1 MDALFKE
8 KVIEVIA
15 EVLELEFDEVGFD
28 DALVDDLGADSL
40 DIVDLSFSL
49 GKTFKVQ
56 MPQKSVIAYALE
68 ITGEE
73 GVFVVNER
81 LTDQGAQLLQHSP
94 FKYSAE
100 NVYEGVSLTDVYV
113 STTVSNWAD
122 VCFAIKESG
131 LAGEE
136 VIQQYVSAFCEQLK
150 AAV

>member
-1 MDALFKE
+1 MDVLFKE
-8 KVIEVIA
+8 SVIEVIA
-15 EVLELEFDEVGFD
+15 EVLELELDEVGFD

-49 GKTFKVQ
+49 GKAFKVQ

-68 ITGEE
+68 VVGEE
-73 GVFVVNER
+73 GVFVINER
-81 LTDQGAQLLQHSP
+81 LTEQGAQLLQQSP
-94 FKYSAE
+94 FKYSVD

-113 STTVSNWAD
+113 STTVLNWTN

-131 LAGEE
+131 LVGEE
-136 VIQQYVSAFCEQLK
+136 LIKRYVSTFCEKLK

>member
-1 MDALFKE
+1 MDNLFKE
-8 KVIEVIA
+8 KVIDVIA
-15 EVLELEFDEVGFD
+15 EVLELEVDEIGFN

-56 MPQKSVIAYALE
+56 MPQKSVIAYASELS
-68 ITGEE
+68 GENNL
-73 GVFVVNER
+73 FVVNER
-81 LTDQGAQLLQHSP
+81 LTGHGAQLLQQSP

-100 NVYEGVSLTDVYV
+100 HVHEGASLTDVYV
-113 STTVSNWAD
+113 STTVSNWSN

-136 VIQQYVSAFCEQLK
+136 VIQQYVSGFCEKLK
-150 AAV
+150 